1 MTTGLHADQTGLEV
15 HTPYRQV
22 FADAAAR
29 TGDATV
35 YVAADI
41 NKIALQVDTN
51 TQYRL
56 SSIGPTVW
64 TEFAKT
70 YRFGHTY
77 AIVGEVKVPAGDT
90 DFIVPFFVSLV
101 AGQLGFLV
109 KARYKLN
116 SGTSVTCKL
125 QINDGDATG
134 FTGITVTTTAGQT
147 DPANVAL
154 ADNDK
159 IALVVTGVAGTPTH
173 LSFTIFIEMTQ

>member
-1 MTTGLHADQTGLEV
+1 MSTGLHKEQTGLEV
-15 HTPYRQV
+15 HTPFRQV

-35 YVAADI
+35 YTAADL

-56 SSIGPTVW
+56 ASIGPTVW
-64 TEFAKT
+64 SEFAKT

-77 AIVGEVKVPAGDT
+77 AIVGEIKVPAGDT
-90 DFIVPFFVSLV
+90 DFVVPFFVSLV
-101 AGQLGFLV
+101 AGQTGSLV
-109 KARYKLN
+109 KARHKIN

-125 QINDGDATG
+125 QINDVDATG
-134 FTGITVTTTAGQT
+134 FTSISVTTTAGQT

-159 IALVVTGVAGTPTH
+159 IALVVTAVSAVPTN